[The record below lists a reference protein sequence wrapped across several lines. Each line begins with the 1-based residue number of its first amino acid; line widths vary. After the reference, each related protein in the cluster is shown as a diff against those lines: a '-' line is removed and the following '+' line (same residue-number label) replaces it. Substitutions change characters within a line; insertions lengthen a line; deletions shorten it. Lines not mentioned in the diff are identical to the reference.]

1 MHSSRRDEILE
12 LLQRR
17 GSMSVRELSELLYA
31 SEPTIRRDLIALQE
45 DKRIRRIRGGAELI
59 TGTADTPVP
68 WSMRIHGHDRQRIDR
83 MLKQAAALVKDG
95 DVIMLDSSSTVYRMI
110 PLLKEKKDLI
120 VLTNS
125 LYAASLLAQMSIKT
139 YIAGG
144 MIKDPCGA
152 SIGDEARRMLQRFH
166 ADLVFLSCAGLSE
179 DGKLTEYSV
188 DEDLV
193 RLVML
198 EQAKRSVLLI
208 SDDRYN
214 TCHIHS
220 LCGIEEIDDVCAT
233 APLPAH
239 LQKLRAEAG
248 KRKEIL

>member
-12 LLQRR
+12 LLQRS
-17 GSMSVRELSELLYA
+17 GSMSVRELSELLYV

-45 DKRIRRIRGGAELI
+45 EKRIRRVRGGAELI

-68 WSMRIHGHDRQRIDR
+68 WSLRLHGHDRQRMDR
-83 MLKQAAALVKDG
+83 MLKHAASLVKDG
-95 DVIMLDSSSTVYRMI
+95 DVIMLDSSSTVYLMI
-110 PLLKEKKDLI
+110 PFLKEKKDLI

-125 LYAASLLAQMSIKT
+125 LYAASLLAQMSVKT

-144 MIKDPCGA
+144 MIKDPSGA

-166 ADLVFLSCAGLSE
+166 ADLVFLSCAGISD

-188 DEDLV
+188 DENLI
-193 RLVML
+193 RLIML
-198 EQAKRSVLLI
+198 EQSKRSVLLI
-208 SDDRYN
+208 NDRCYH
-214 TCHIHS
+214 TCHMHT
-220 LCGIEEIDDVCAT
+220 LCGIEKIDDVLTT

-239 LQKLRAEAG
+239 LQKLRAYAG
-248 KRKEIL
+248 KRKEIY